1 MSLVKG
7 NRRLANLQTLGRSAK
22 QHPSLPGYYIRV
34 LGRGEFGKDFGYERA
49 GNGYQ
54 RESVH
59 RAGSQVAGFWN
70 AFSNRH
76 TRPTQRMIK
85 EMPNIKDLLSG
96 LRQEISDLQNMNA
109 RYAGKRVHSEVE
121 QTALELRTTRLR
133 EIKQELSKMLD
144 RPQDAKVWW
153 EKSRRSSGVAIAE

>member
-1 MSLVKG
+1 M
-7 NRRLANLQTLGRSAK
+7 
-22 QHPSLPGYYIRV
+22 
-34 LGRGEFGKDFGYERA
+34 
-49 GNGYQ
+49 
-54 RESVH
+54 
-59 RAGSQVAGFWN
+59 
-70 AFSNRH
+70 
-76 TRPTQRMIK
+76 MK
-85 EMPNIKDLLSG
+85 EMPNIKELLSG

-153 EKSRRSSGVAIAE
+153 EKSRRSSSVAIAE

>member
-1 MSLVKG
+1 MLGERLVVRK
-7 NRRLANLQTLGRSAK
+7 RSQCRK
-22 QHPSLPGYYIRV
+22 PS
-34 LGRGEFGKDFGYERA
+34 A
-49 GNGYQ
+49 
-54 RESVH
+54 S
-59 RAGSQVAGFWN
+59 FWN

-85 EMPNIKDLLSG
+85 EMPNIQELLAG

>member
-1 MSLVKG
+1 MSG
-7 NRRLANLQTLGRSAK
+7 C
-22 QHPSLPGYYIRV
+22 
-34 LGRGEFGKDFGYERA
+34 GELGKDFGHERA
-49 GNGYQ
+49 G
-54 RESVH
+54 SH
-59 RAGSQVAGFWN
+59 VARSWN

-76 TRPTQRMIK
+76 TRPTQRMMK

-144 RPQDAKVWW
+144 RPQDARVWW